1 MKWYYSDAGR
11 QVGPIEE
18 TDLNQLVTIGTV
30 RADTLVWHEGL
41 ANWQPLGVLRG
52 YASAPQAVGGTH
64 FAGFWIRL
72 LARLIDGFILSI
84 PTFVLVV
91 PLMIMLG
98 VAGAARGRFTPF
110 GGGPFGAAPFGPG
123 ILMMQAVLM
132 LISIAVGATYE
143 TYFVS
148 TRGATPGK
156 MALGLKIV
164 RPSGSP
170 VSAGLAFGRY
180 LAHLLSGYL
189 LGIGY
194 LMAAFDVEK
203 RALHDRIC
211 ETRVVYAR

>member
-1 MKWYYSDAGR
+1 MQWFYAQGG
-11 QVGPIEE
+11 QQIGPREE
-18 TDLNQLVTIGTV
+18 SEFEALVRSGAI

-52 YASAPQAVGGTH
+52 YANAPPAVPLTH
-64 FAGFWIRL
+64 FAGFWMRL
-72 LARLIDGFILSI
+72 LARMIDGFILSI
-84 PTFVLVV
+84 PTIVLVV
-91 PLMIMLG
+91 PLAIMLG
-98 VAGAARGRFTPF
+98 LAARPARLF
-110 GGGPFGAAPFGPG
+110 PFGPAA
-123 ILMMQAVLM
+123 LMMQGVLM
-132 LISIAVGATYE
+132 LIGWAVGATYE

-164 RPSGSP
+164 RSDGSP
-170 VSAGLAFGRY
+170 ISTGLAFGRY

-194 LMAAFDVEK
+194 IMAAFDAEK

>member
-1 MKWYYSDAGR
+1 MQWFYAQGG
-11 QVGPIEE
+11 QQIGPSEE
-18 TDLNQLVTIGTV
+18 TEFEALVRSGIV

-41 ANWQPLGVLRG
+41 ASWQPLGVLRG
-52 YASAPQAVGGTH
+52 YVGAPPAVPRAR
-64 FAGFWIRL
+64 FAGFWIRF

-84 PTFVLVV
+84 PTFVLVI
-91 PLMIMLG
+91 PLLIMLG
-98 VAGAARGRFTPF
+98 VAGARGRLS
-110 GGGPFGAAPFGPG
+110 PFGPLPFG
-123 ILMMQAVLM
+123 PAALMMQGVLM
-132 LISIAVGATYE
+132 LISLAVGATYE

-148 TRGATPGK
+148 TRSATPGK

-164 RPSGSP
+164 RPDGSP

-203 RALHDRIC
+203 RALHDRMC

>member
-1 MKWYYSDAGR
+1 VQWFYAQGG
-11 QVGPIEE
+11 QQIGPREE
-18 TDLNQLVTIGTV
+18 SEFEALVRSGVI

-41 ANWQPLGVLRG
+41 ANWQPLGALRG
-52 YASAPQAVGGTH
+52 YPSASPAVPRAH

-72 LARLIDGFILSI
+72 LARMIDGFILSI
-84 PTFVLVV
+84 PTIVLVV
-91 PLMIMLG
+91 PLVIMLG
-98 VAGAARGRFTPF
+98 VAARPGRLM
-110 GGGPFGAAPFGPG
+110 PFGPAA
-123 ILMMQAVLM
+123 LMMQGVLM
-132 LISIAVGATYE
+132 LIGTAVGATYE

-156 MALGLKIV
+156 LALGLKIV
-164 RPSGSP
+164 RADGSP

-194 LMAAFDVEK
+194 IMAAFDAEK

>member
-1 MKWYYSDAGR
+1 MQWFYAQGGQQIGPCEENDFDALV
-11 QVGPIEE
+11 QSHAVG
-18 TDLNQLVTIGTV
+18 
-30 RADTLVWHEGL
+30 ADTLVWHEGM
-41 ANWQPLGVLRG
+41 ANWQPLGTLTG
-52 YASAPQAVGGTH
+52 YAPAPFVARIH
-64 FAGFWIRL
+64 YAGFWIRL
-72 LARLIDGFILSI
+72 LARMIDGFILSI
-84 PTFVLVV
+84 PTVVLVI

-98 VAGAARGRFTPF
+98 IAGARGRLSPF
-110 GGGPFGAAPFGPG
+110 GMVPFGPAA
-123 ILMMQAVLM
+123 LMIQGVLM

-156 MALGLKIV
+156 MALGLRIV
-164 RPSGSP
+164 RPNGSP

-194 LMAAFDVEK
+194 LMAAFDGEK

>member
-1 MKWYYSDAGR
+1 MQWFYAQGGQQIGPCEESDFNALV
-11 QVGPIEE
+11 QSHAVG
-18 TDLNQLVTIGTV
+18 
-30 RADTLVWHEGL
+30 ADTLVWHEGM
-41 ANWQPLGVLRG
+41 ANWQPLGTLTG
-52 YASAPQAVGGTH
+52 YAPAAFVARIH
-64 FAGFWIRL
+64 HAGFWIRF

-91 PLMIMLG
+91 PLMVMLG
-98 VAGAARGRFTPF
+98 VAGAARGRLAPF
-110 GGGPFGAAPFGPG
+110 GGGPLGGSFGPG
-123 ILMMQAVLM
+123 ILIMQAVLM

-156 MALGLKIV
+156 MVLGLKIV

-170 VSAGLAFGRY
+170 VTAGLAFGRY

-211 ETRVVYAR
+211 ETRVVYVR